1 MKSSYFS
8 YFFLLFFLPLFQKD
22 NILFTQGGLILKLH
36 INRQDD
42 EKTNLVLTYNTDYAT
57 TLQALTAI
65 IDNDIKIYKDSGK
78 KDIKLTTENNHFFLQ
93 GNDINNE
100 YYIE

>member
-1 MKSSYFS
+1 MKV
-8 YFFLLFFLPLFQKD
+8 
-22 NILFTQGGLILKLH
+22 H

-42 EKTNLVLTYNTDYAT
+42 EKTNLILTYNTDYAT

-65 IDNDIKIYKDSGK
+65 IDQDIQIYKDSGK
-78 KDIKLTTENNHFFLQ
+78 KDIKLTIENNHFFLQ

>member
-1 MKSSYFS
+1 MF
-8 YFFLLFFLPLFQKD
+8 
-22 NILFTQGGLILKLH
+22 IQGGFPLKLH
-36 INRQDD
+36 INRQDG
-42 EKTNLVLTYNTDYAT
+42 ENNNLILTYNTDYIT

-78 KDIKLTTENNHFFLQ
+78 KDIELTTENNHFFLK
-93 GNDINNE
+93 GNNVNNE

>member
-1 MKSSYFS
+1 M
-8 YFFLLFFLPLFQKD
+8 
-22 NILFTQGGLILKLH
+22 FTQGGLILKLH

-57 TLQALTAI
+57 TSQALTAI